1 MMKINLLRCKHL
13 LLIIVI
19 GAIIVRITSCH
30 FAKREFENHALIE
43 AVKQCYVE
51 AFENYKHG
59 VRPMFASNRIMALKL
74 WRREI
79 RRLHKRCGYAVN
91 EHSYASDDLESSVQ
105 DLISAIDQFRAD
117 LSNWDLED
125 REQQLATLKQM
136 DRKYESFCKTAG
148 GFDRFVEKVVYY
160 DEYR

>member
-1 MMKINLLRCKHL
+1 MVKINLLRCKQL
-13 LLIIVI
+13 ALIIVI
-19 GAIIVRITSCH
+19 VTIMVRITSCH
-30 FAKREFENHALIE
+30 FAKRELETHALIE

-79 RRLHKRCGYAVN
+79 RRLHKRCEQAVN

-117 LSNWDLED
+117 LSTWDSEG
-125 REQQLATLKQM
+125 REQQLRTLRKM

-148 GFDRFVEKVVYY
+148 DFDRFVEKIVYY